1 MKRNKVYLQHILDST
16 AAIDSFVAA
25 IKPEEFLEERLLQDG
40 VIRELE
46 IIGEAAKNLSEDFRN
61 SNNHIPWKDIMG
73 TRDRLIHEYFGV
85 DLDTVWKTAK
95 QDLPRLK
102 KWVDDLMM

>member
-25 IKPEEFLEERLLQDG
+25 IKPEEFLEDRLLQDG

-46 IIGEAAKNLSEDFRN
+46 IVGEAAKNLSEDFRN

>member
-46 IIGEAAKNLSEDFRN
+46 IVGEAAKNLSEDFRN

>member
-1 MKRNKVYLQHILDST
+1 MKRNKVYLQHILDSI

-46 IIGEAAKNLSEDFRN
+46 IVGEAAKNLSEDFRN